1 MNNPN
6 NSRASKEDEK
16 VTFDHLPTILSSLQK
31 DVSELKNYLISRGDK
46 GLSDSD
52 EWMDVKALR
61 AYHPDQ
67 PAARTVYD
75 WIHLRRIPY
84 HKDGKKIRFKR
95 SEIDDWLVK
104 GYHRTDEELLDDA
117 IAYVNTHSIR

>member
-1 MNNPN
+1 MNNLN
-6 NSRASKEDEK
+6 NSRASREEEK
-16 VTFDHLPTILSSLQK
+16 VSFEHLPTILSSLQK
-31 DVSELKNYLISRGDK
+31 DVSELKNFLITRGDK

-61 AYHPDQ
+61 AYH

>member
-1 MNNPN
+1 MNNHN

-31 DVSELKNYLISRGDK
+31 DVSELKNFLITRRDK

-61 AYHPDQ
+61 AYHPDH

>member
-1 MNNPN
+1 MNNLN
-6 NSRASKEDEK
+6 NSRASREEEK
-16 VTFDHLPTILSSLQK
+16 VSFEHLPTILSSLQK

-46 GLSDSD
+46 GMSDSD

-61 AYHPDQ
+61 AYHPDH